1 MFYDLA
7 SKEEIGRVKGSFGTM
22 NSVQFSPDGKR
33 WERARALMCSF
44 ITGGEDGYVRLCF
57 FDEEY
62 FTKEA
67 EEEKKL
73 RELEKLGEQMKE

>member
-1 MFYDLA
+1 
-7 SKEEIGRVKGSFGTM
+7 
-22 NSVQFSPDGKR
+22 
-33 WERARALMCSF
+33 MCSF

-57 FDEEY
+57 FDKEY

>member
-1 MFYDLA
+1 MT
-7 SKEEIGRVKGSFGTM
+7 R
-22 NSVQFSPDGKR
+22 
-33 WERARALMCSF
+33 SF

-62 FTKEA
+62 FTREA

>member
-1 MFYDLA
+1 M
-7 SKEEIGRVKGSFGTM
+7 GVRG
-22 NSVQFSPDGKR
+22 
-33 WERARALMCSF
+33 SF

-62 FTKEA
+62 FTKDE

-73 RELEKLGEQMKE
+73 RDIEKLGEQMNE